1 MRRAVYVSP
10 IPLTERFARDWCY
23 GYLREHGVPAEFWD
37 VSAIWPVGQGSSRP
51 GQEGLTL
58 VPDFERLAEMT
69 ARPEYADAVFIVLVS
84 HDGKHHDLFR
94 LLTRLRRTTCVF
106 EWGHLPVRSY
116 GRRLKILELLRNPV
130 HAPVAVWNKLKTVG
144 SRRLGLVKPYDLVF
158 AAGRSAA
165 AVYPN
170 AKKTVPINLCDYD
183 LYQEIMK
190 DPKRVLAEPYCVFL
204 DNAQAH
210 NPDIGVEGMPYLDKA
225 AYFASLNR
233 FFKLTEER
241 FGLPVVIAAHPKSDY
256 PPSLF
261 EGRRIL
267 KGLTP
272 QLVKDADLVLCHHS
286 TAIGYAVLARK
297 PLLFFFTGEMGT
309 LYAETRIRPMRGF
322 AACLGAPVLDADAL
336 RSAAEIPAAAVD
348 EARYTDYQY
357 DFLTNRG
364 TEHERTCD
372 IVLRELGGKA

>member
-1 MRRAVYVSP
+1 MRRAVFVSP
-10 IPLTERFARDWCY
+10 VPLTERMARDWCFA
-23 GYLREHGVPAEFWD
+23 YLRENGVAAEFWD
-37 VSAIWPVGQGSSRP
+37 VSAIWPVGQGASRP

-58 VPDFERLAEMT
+58 VGTFAELEALV
-69 ARPEYADAVFIVLVS
+69 ARPAYADAVFITLMS
-84 HDGKHHDLFR
+84 HDGRHHDLYR
-94 LLTRLRRTTCVF
+94 MLTRLRRTTCVF

-116 GRRLKILELLRNPV
+116 GRRLTILDLLRRPAR
-130 HAPVAVWNKLKTVG
+130 APRAVWNKLKTVG

-165 AVYPN
+165 AVHPN
-170 AKKTVPINLCDYD
+170 AKRTVRINLCDYD
-183 LYQEIMK
+183 LFQEIAK
-190 DPKRVLAEPYCVFL
+190 NAKRAVDGRYCVFL

-210 NPDIGVEGMPYLDKA
+210 NPDIGVEGMPYIDKA
-225 AYFASLNR
+225 RYFASLNR

-256 PPSLF
+256 PPDLF

-267 KGLTP
+267 KDLTP
-272 QLVKDADLVLCHHS
+272 QLVRDADLVLCHHS

-297 PLLFFFTGEMGT
+297 PLLFFYTGEMGT

-322 AACLGAPVLDADAL
+322 AGYLGAPVLDADAL
-336 RSAAEIPAAAVD
+336 RSAAEIPDAVVD
-348 EARYTDYQY
+348 ERRYEDYRY

-364 TEHERTCD
+364 TEHERTRD